1 MSNNNHNINLFL
13 YLLFIIKCDILL
25 LTEKRRQCV
34 MKRTRNSLSYK
45 FNMWIYQLTCQDVK
59 KVIKNIITTLFEI
72 IMGVI
77 GFGLIFILPALFH

>member
-1 MSNNNHNINLFL
+1 
-13 YLLFIIKCDILL
+13 
-25 LTEKRRQCV
+25 

-45 FNMWIYQLTCQDVK
+45 FNMWIYQLTYQDVK
-59 KVIKNIITTLFEI
+59 KVIKNIITILFEI

>member
-1 MSNNNHNINLFL
+1 
-13 YLLFIIKCDILL
+13 
-25 LTEKRRQCV
+25 

-45 FNMWIYQLTCQDVK
+45 FNMWIYQLTYQDVK
-59 KVIKNIITTLFEI
+59 KVIKNIITTLLEI

>member
-1 MSNNNHNINLFL
+1 
-13 YLLFIIKCDILL
+13 
-25 LTEKRRQCV
+25 

-59 KVIKNIITTLFEI
+59 KIIKNIIAILFEI

-77 GFGLIFILPALFH
+77 GFGLIVILPALFH